1 MKKKVRRWIK
11 RRGLYVVGAA
21 LLMCVWLTIYCSLL
35 DRADQA
41 KAEESGN
48 VDLQPITT
56 TQTMMLFDCPLDTEL
71 QKHIVDTCGEYG
83 IVPEVVFA
91 MIDQESDFDANA
103 MGDSGNSYGLMQIQ
117 QRYHKGRMEKLGCTD
132 LLDPYQNVQVGIDYL
147 AELYDKYG
155 DIEMALVAY
164 NCGVAGAKEN
174 YFDRDQYW
182 SVYSQE
188 VLEQADEYLRG
199 MIEVRYTDNPVAD
212 FERYDREQQQKL
224 AALPVCSECGEPI
237 QDEYFYLING
247 ENLCEECLQD
257 NYRKNTA
264 DFAEI

>member
-1 MKKKVRRWIK
+1 MKKKIRRFIK
-11 RRGLYVVGAA
+11 RRGLYIAGGA
-21 LLMCVWLTIYCSLL
+21 LLLCVWLTIYCSLL
-35 DRADQA
+35 DKATQT
-41 KAEESGN
+41 KAEEKDKI
-48 VDLQPITT
+48 DLQPITT

-83 IVPEVVFA
+83 IVPEIVFA

-103 MGDSGNSYGLMQIQ
+103 MGDSGNSYGLLQIQ

-132 LLDPYQNVQVGIDYL
+132 LLDPYQNVQVGVDYL
-147 AELYDKYG
+147 AELYGKYG

-164 NCGVAGAKEN
+164 NCGVTGAKET
-174 YFDRDQYW
+174 YFDHGQYW

-188 VLEQADEYLRG
+188 ALEQADEYLRG

-247 ENLCEECLQD
+247 ENICEECLKD
-257 NYRKNTA
+257 YRKSV
-264 DFAEI
+264 DDYVGI